1 MEAARVR
8 HRTGGA
14 RAASLLAWSLAA
26 LCVVLFAVQIVLF
39 MLARAADVPASWDVN
54 FSLAGQVVG
63 GIFLVFPL
71 VGALIASRHPGNPIG
86 WVLLAD
92 GLLWMLSAAMDYY
105 AVYGAASP
113 GSVPFPMMI
122 AGINNW
128 LWVPA
133 VGLLGTFVFLLFP
146 DGRLPSRRWR
156 PLAWLSGAVIA
167 LASVGVAL
175 SPGRLANLEGARNPF
190 GLEGHP
196 WLFTGMLAFLLLLPV
211 CMVLSAASLVLRFR
225 RSRGEERQ
233 QIKWIA
239 FAASVVGLLYLIAM
253 STAFLYPS
261 EAWFQPGSRWWL
273 DLLAYVALFSFT
285 LVPMAVGVA
294 ILRYRLYDI
303 DLIINRTLVYG
314 SLTVTLVSLYLGG
327 VVVTQTLF
335 RALTGQQQQPQLAV
349 VVSTLAIAGLFN
361 PLRHRIQSLID
372 RRFYRQKY
380 DAERVLE
387 TFSARLRDETDLDRL
402 EGDVVAVVLE
412 TVQPEHASAWV
423 RPPIDTGDG
432 VGAER

>member
-1 MEAARVR
+1 MEAARVSNG
-8 HRTGGA
+8 TGGA

-26 LCVVLFAVQIVLF
+26 LSVALLGAQLLLF
-39 MLARAADVPASWDVN
+39 MLARSAEVPESWDVN
-54 FSLAGQVVG
+54 FSLAGQLAG

-105 AVYGAASP
+105 AVYGLANP
-113 GSVPFPMMI
+113 GSVPFPMMA
-122 AGINNW
+122 AGTNNW

-156 PLAWLSGAVIA
+156 PLAFFSGVV
-167 LASVGVAL
+167 LVFASVGVAF
-175 SPGRLANLEGARNPF
+175 SPGRLANLGEARNPF
-190 GLEGHP
+190 GLEGYP
-196 WLFTGMLAFLLLLPV
+196 WLFHGMLVFLLLLPL

-239 FAASVVGLLYLIAM
+239 FAASVVGSLYLLAM

-261 EAWFQPGSRWWL
+261 ESWFQAGSRWWL
-273 DLLAYVALFSFT
+273 DLLAYAALFSFT
-285 LVPMAVGVA
+285 LVPTAVGVA

-314 SLTVTLVSLYLGG
+314 TLTVTLVSLYLGG

-335 RALTGQQQQPQLAV
+335 RALTGQQQQPQLAIV
-349 VVSTLAIAGLFN
+349 ISTLAIAALFN
-361 PLRHRIQSLID
+361 PLRRRIQSLID

-380 DAERVLE
+380 DAARVLE
-387 TFSARLRDETDLDRL
+387 AFSARLRDETDLDRL

-412 TVQPEHASAWV
+412 TVQPEHASMWV
-423 RPPIDTGDG
+423 RPPIDTGDS

>member
-1 MEAARVR
+1 
-8 HRTGGA
+8 
-14 RAASLLAWSLAA
+14 
-26 LCVVLFAVQIVLF
+26 
-39 MLARAADVPASWDVN
+39 
-54 FSLAGQVVG
+54 
-63 GIFLVFPL
+63 
-71 VGALIASRHPGNPIG
+71 
-86 WVLLAD
+86 
-92 GLLWMLSAAMDYY
+92 
-105 AVYGAASP
+105 
-113 GSVPFPMMI
+113 
-122 AGINNW
+122 
-128 LWVPA
+128 
-133 VGLLGTFVFLLFP
+133 VFLLFP

-156 PLAWLSGAVIA
+156 PLALVSGVVLV

-175 SPGRLANLEGARNPF
+175 SPGRLANLGGARNPF

-196 WLFTGMLAFLLLLPV
+196 WLFNGMLVFLLLLPL

-261 EAWFQPGSRWWL
+261 ESWFQPGSRWWL
-273 DLLAYVALFSFT
+273 DLLAYAALFSFT
-285 LVPMAVGVA
+285 FVPAAVGVA

-303 DLIINRTLVYG
+303 DIIINRALVYG
-314 SLTVTLVSLYLGG
+314 SLTATLVSLYFGG

-335 RALTGQQQQPQLAV
+335 RALTGQQQQPQLAI
-349 VVSTLAIAGLFN
+349 VVSTLAIAALFN

-372 RRFYRQKY
+372 RRFYRKKY
-380 DAERVLE
+380 DAARVLE
-387 TFSARLRDETDLDRL
+387 AFSARLRDETDLNRL

-412 TVQPEHASAWV
+412 TVQPKHASMWV
-423 RPPIDTGDG
+423 RPPTETDDG

>member
-1 MEAARVR
+1 
-8 HRTGGA
+8 
-14 RAASLLAWSLAA
+14 
-26 LCVVLFAVQIVLF
+26 
-39 MLARAADVPASWDVN
+39 
-54 FSLAGQVVG
+54 
-63 GIFLVFPL
+63 
-71 VGALIASRHPGNPIG
+71 
-86 WVLLAD
+86 
-92 GLLWMLSAAMDYY
+92 
-105 AVYGAASP
+105 
-113 GSVPFPMMI
+113 
-122 AGINNW
+122 
-128 LWVPA
+128 
-133 VGLLGTFVFLLFP
+133 
-146 DGRLPSRRWR
+146 
-156 PLAWLSGAVIA
+156 
-167 LASVGVAL
+167 
-175 SPGRLANLEGARNPF
+175 
-190 GLEGHP
+190 
-196 WLFTGMLAFLLLLPV
+196 
-211 CMVLSAASLVLRFR
+211 
-225 RSRGEERQ
+225 
-233 QIKWIA
+233 
-239 FAASVVGLLYLIAM
+239 VGLLYLIAM

-273 DLLAYVALFSFT
+273 DLLAYAALFSFT

-412 TVQPEHASAWV
+412 TVQPEHASVWV

-432 VGAER
+432 LGAER

>member
-8 HRTGGA
+8 DGTGGA
-14 RAASLLAWSLAA
+14 RAASLLAWSLATLSVA
-26 LCVVLFAVQIVLF
+26 LLGAQLLLF
-39 MLARAADVPASWDVN
+39 MLARSAGVPQGWDVN
-54 FSLAGQVVG
+54 FSLTGQLAG

-71 VGALIASRHPGNPIG
+71 VGALIASRQPGNPIG

-92 GLLWMLSAAMDYY
+92 GLLWMLSATLDYY
-105 AVYGAASP
+105 AVYGVANP
-113 GSVPFPMMI
+113 GSVPFPMMA
-122 AGINNW
+122 AGTNNW

-146 DGRLPSRRWR
+146 DGRLPSTRWR
-156 PLAWLSGAVIA
+156 PLALFSGVVLV
-167 LASVGVAL
+167 LASVGVAF
-175 SPGRLANLEGARNPF
+175 SPGRLANLGEVRNPF

-196 WLFTGMLAFLLLLPV
+196 WLFNGMLVFLLLLPV
-211 CMVLSAASLVLRFR
+211 CMVLSAANLVLRFR

-239 FAASVVGLLYLIAM
+239 FAASVVGSLYLIAM

-261 EAWFQPGSRWWL
+261 ESWFQPGSRWWL
-273 DLLAYVALFSFT
+273 DLLAYAALFSFT
-285 LVPMAVGVA
+285 LVPTAVGVA

-303 DLIINRTLVYG
+303 DLIINRALVYG

-335 RALTGQQQQPQLAV
+335 RTLTGQQQQSQLAIV
-349 VVSTLAIAGLFN
+349 ISTLAIAALFN
-361 PLRHRIQSLID
+361 PLRRRIQSLID

-380 DAERVLE
+380 DAARVLE
-387 TFSARLRDETDLDRL
+387 AFSARLRDETDLDRL

-412 TVQPEHASAWV
+412 TMQPEHASMWV
-423 RPPIDTGDG
+423 RPPIDTGDSLR
-432 VGAER
+432 AER